1 MPRARARTTTA
12 TYEMQNVMWAMTIC
26 PSEPFWPN
34 SWPKKMSRLM
44 PMMISGVTIGSRMR
58 TSEAPWPRNRL
69 RARARPSSDPM
80 IVDTMTATN
89 ATWSVRE
96 SASSRSLVGEQL
108 RVPVGREPQPH
119 EVPARHVEAEDD
131 QDHDRGEQERV
142 DQDGECRQPRVPP
155 GPHPNVSW
163 RSARIANR
171 VPARVMTISMNP
183 SAEPYGQSRP
193 LVNRTWTILAIVEV
207 CAPPSRSGVT

>member
-44 PMMISGVTIGSRMR
+44 PMMISGVTIGSRIR

-69 RARARPSSDPM
+69 RARARPSSDPR

-96 SASSRSLVGEQL
+96 SASSRSWLANSFGYQSVVNPSHTKFRRDTL
-108 RVPVGREPQPH
+108 KLKMI
-119 EVPARHVEAEDD
+119 
-131 QDHDRGEQERV
+131 
-142 DQDGECRQPRVPP
+142 
-155 GPHPNVSW
+155 
-163 RSARIANR
+163 RITIGANR
-171 VPARVMTISMNP
+171 NA
-183 SAEPYGQSRP
+183 
-193 LVNRTWTILAIVEV
+193 
-207 CAPPSRSGVT
+207 